1 MDQDRSVTLLM
12 SVCFIVALYQWRI
25 IGNDLAAL
33 LAGIFLAELIR
44 AMYREYKNHTGARN

>member
-1 MDQDRSVTLLM
+1 MDQDRSVTLLV

-33 LAGIFLAELIR
+33 LAGIFLAVLVRI
-44 AMYREYKNHTGARN
+44 MCVQYKRFKGARR